1 MRLELDVSAYVTEQD
16 PDESVHVADDG
27 VSVPVE
33 LLVVKVTWPEGDDP
47 VTLAEHVVNLPTFTE
62 DGAHETVTVVEVFAT
77 MFSEAEPSL
86 AALCESPE

>member
-47 VTLAEHVVNLPTFTE
+47 VTLAEHVVNLPTFTD
-62 DGAHETVTVVEVFAT
+62 DGAHETDTELEDLL
-77 MFSEAEPSL
+77 FSEVEPVL
-86 AALCESPE
+86 PALPRSPG